1 MDKTSDI
8 FSRMWIVSSAIPSL
22 SYSLSKYILIIK
34 SIMSG
39 LKLCVKELKTGYH
52 EVLQAPSGFGLIV
65 NLNLKYN
72 ACHVLQVL
80 LLNSNL

>member
-1 MDKTSDI
+1 
-8 FSRMWIVSSAIPSL
+8 
-22 SYSLSKYILIIK
+22 
-34 SIMSG
+34 MSG